1 MADRLRRLA
10 EALPSYAQIA
20 WWGLV
25 APRARSRAPLHVVHG
40 VVLEEGRVLLT
51 VRVDLRGWELPG
63 GGVHPGESDEAATR
77 REILE
82 ETGLDVE
89 VERCI
94 GDYVRSGFLP
104 HTARVFLCRPVG
116 GALRPSSETPRVR
129 WFDVSALPGTLF
141 PWYRAPLED
150 ALHGG
155 PEPVLRREHLGA
167 AAVWAGLRIDLRM
180 RLSGDR
186 AV

>member
-1 MADRLRRLA
+1 MADRLWRLA
-10 EALPSYAQIA
+10 EVLPSYTRIA

-25 APRARSRAPLHVVHG
+25 APRARAPLHVVQG
-40 VVLEEGRVLLT
+40 VVLDEGRVLLT

-63 GGVHPGESDEAATR
+63 GGTHPGESDEAAAR
-77 REILE
+77 REVLE
-82 ETGLDVE
+82 ETGLE
-89 VERCI
+89 VEIVRRV

-116 GALRPSSETPRVR
+116 GALRPSPETPRVR
-129 WFDVSALPGTLF
+129 WFDVAALPVTLF

-155 PEPVLRREHLGA
+155 PEPLLRHEHQGA

>member
-1 MADRLRRLA
+1 VADRLRRLA
-10 EALPSYAQIA
+10 ELLPSYALIA
-20 WWGLV
+20 WSGLV
-25 APRARSRAPLHVVHG
+25 TPRARSRAPLRVVQA
-40 VVLEEGRVLLT
+40 VILEAERVLLT
-51 VRVDLRGWELPG
+51 VRIDLRGWELPG

-89 VERCI
+89 VERRV

-116 GALRPSSETPRVR
+116 GTLRASSETPRVR
-129 WFDVSALPGTLF
+129 WFDVSELPGTLF
-141 PWYRAPLED
+141 PWYRVPLED

-155 PEPVLRREHLGA
+155 PEPVHRHEHLGV

-186 AV
+186 AG